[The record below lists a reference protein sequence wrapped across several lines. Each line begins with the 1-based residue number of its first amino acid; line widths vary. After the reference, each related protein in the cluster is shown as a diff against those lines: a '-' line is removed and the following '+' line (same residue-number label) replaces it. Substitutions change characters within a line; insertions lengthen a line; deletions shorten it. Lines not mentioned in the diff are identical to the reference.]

1 MTSTIRRRPAA
12 GGYAR
17 GNETRER
24 IITTAL
30 RLFAER
36 GFDAVSTREIAA
48 AAGAN
53 PPALQY
59 YFDGK
64 DGLYRACAEYVA
76 EGIRDLVE
84 PMLRRAEQLLGDDA
98 PTTALVEAYCALIEP
113 LIDIVFDE
121 QGAHW
126 SPFLAA
132 DKEGCS
138 SGAAFMILR
147 EKVVDRLDNVFVGLI
162 GRLSGEPADAS
173 EIQLRA
179 MAINGQFLMFYSKR
193 PPFEP
198 LTPAHTRAV
207 KSMVLE
213 QTRILLNHL
222 AAHRTI
228 RSRSPD
234 SADPL
239 FLKSRD

>member
-1 MTSTIRRRPAA
+1 MTSTTTRRRPPA

-48 AAGAN
+48 AADVN

-64 DGLYRACAEYVA
+64 DGLYRACAEHVA
-76 EGIRDLVE
+76 DGIRDLVD
-84 PMLRRAEQLLGDDA
+84 PMLRRAEHLLEDGA
-98 PTTALVEAYCALIEP
+98 PPTALVEAYCALIEP

-121 QGAHW
+121 RGSSW

-132 DKEGCS
+132 DKDGCS
-138 SGAAFMILR
+138 SGAAFTILR
-147 EKVVDRLDNVFVGLI
+147 ERVVERLDNVFAGLI
-162 GRLSGEPADAS
+162 GRLGGQPADRP
-173 EIQLRA
+173 ETQLRV

-193 PPFEP
+193 PPLEP

-207 KSMVLE
+207 KSMVVE
-213 QTRILLNHL
+213 QTRVLLNHL
-222 AAHRTI
+222 AAKNH
-228 RSRSPD
+228 
-234 SADPL
+234 SATQPG
-239 FLKSRD
+239 RG